1 MFSWWFLFNAYTLS
15 LLQLWPQQTMEWPA
29 TSTPLQWSWQTHG
42 HENAKQLTFCHWHPS
57 ALQLETCSLKLKP
70 CKTGRNEMMTLKG
83 TSLLHGALQ
92 KVLVS
97 LPKAFTASCLSCSL
111 GHIRIDFKASW
122 ILQQGWVTTCC
133 QNDLALGMSIVHWN
147 ATATSVLA
155 MHKHVLDLDGGIV
168 ANLFIQEVATK
179 GFPLSQVT
187 HIMLQDL
194 VHFRFD
200 FWSQHSATT
209 GSGNESQQCLSNQCL
224 SNLASEGLTFNM
236 SDSVCFHNWKW

>member
-1 MFSWWFLFNAYTLS
+1 MVMRMQSSWHSAIGIHQLCNWRLAAWSYSLAKLGEMRWWHWKEPLS
-15 LLQLWPQQTMEWPA
+15 SMGL
-29 TSTPLQWSWQTHG
+29 
-42 HENAKQLTFCHWHPS
+42 
-57 ALQLETCSLKLKP
+57 
-70 CKTGRNEMMTLKG
+70 CKKI
-83 TSLLHGALQ
+83 
-92 KVLVS
+92 LVS

-133 QNDLALGMSIVHWN
+133 QNDLALGMGIVHWN

-155 MHKHVLDLDGGIV
+155 MRKHVLDLDGGIV